1 MLMTMFACSGAGLR
15 TSSPASGALVLTLAL
30 TLTSVTQVSAVCV
43 HCKGFVDGCK
53 GSADCPLAKEITANG
68 VAMEDPK
75 VSKIPT
81 VGYVLPPDMLTVFTS
96 NVIEAIVGIASSP
109 ATGRTVNLSDKTEF
123 DKPSK
128 VVRAAFMGHCTL
140 EEAGLELAGRL

>member
-53 GSADCPLAKEITANG
+53 GSAQCPLAEEITANG

-75 VSKIPT
+75 TSKIPT
-81 VGYVLPPDMLTVFTS
+81 VGYILPPDMGKSSARSLIGAPFLRLLRSSTS
-96 NVIEAIVGIASSP
+96 WCP
-109 ATGRTVNLSDKTEF
+109 ALEY
-123 DKPSK
+123 PY
-128 VVRAAFMGHCTL
+128 ALWGHG
-140 EEAGLELAGRL
+140 A